1 MYLYGGGMFLIPTD
15 LIPAMVD
22 ASTASVQSILN
33 LPRTMSPNLY
43 FNKDKYKVM
52 WMLVSA
58 CRHLIGNEILSVS
71 EAAGY
76 AFSAFPREPLLF

>member
-1 MYLYGGGMFLIPTD
+1 MFLIPTD

-22 ASTASVQSILN
+22 ASTASVQSISN

-52 WMLVSA
+52 
-58 CRHLIGNEILSVS
+58 
-71 EAAGY
+71 
-76 AFSAFPREPLLF
+76 